1 MTIVSRVNRAT
12 MDGNGVAT
20 TLAIDFPFHSV
31 EDLIVIETIIATG
44 AETTKALS
52 TDYTV
57 DGAQDDAGHFPD
69 GGEITFTTPPASTV
83 RMVVYRDPPM
93 LQGVVLQE
101 TGKIPVKAA
110 IESPLDKLTMIDQ
123 RLSERIDRA
132 LRLSDGDSLEMG
144 RLPVKGVRAS
154 RYMGF
159 DGDGNPTMMP
169 TPTGLSTPI
178 AQLAESPVADLPAAG
193 SAGTLRKVTTG
204 TRGIWMDTGAQW
216 ISINGG
222 MANVK
227 DFGAKGD
234 NVADDSIAVQAAI
247 DSVPDG
253 GTVFFPPGTYRGSEW
268 TAPSRVSLVGAG
280 PEVSVLYNIGTSNED
295 LVTFADLATSNDE
308 LRFGRVAG
316 LGLTGSAS
324 SGAGLV
330 AENPYQFIVDQ
341 CRVYSNG
348 GIGIDI
354 KKGTGTSTYGQS
366 VWITQSFVNFNRKG
380 GIRLA
385 PIGVASGADVIE
397 IRNCSINQNGYY
409 GVFLNRA
416 IMARLVGCEF
426 ADYYYGSIIPA
437 HQAVPVAIN
446 GGIAIVID
454 QGSFEGNEGQSGTPN
469 SDIKCYWDGDAQT
482 DGSNAT
488 QMLTVC
494 NSTFKPPIANGDLN
508 HIRFKENIGA
518 HVFGNAFEGG
528 GSGAVYAYEFAALLN
543 NSGIVFGP
551 NFYHSSLGGHST
563 GTMSGSYLWHDLLPG
578 GITGTNQYT
587 YGAQSYDVTTY
598 SWWQRHTTNAHH
610 NYRMY
615 GDGSIARGLGAAA
628 PDILFLI
635 GAGSPEG
642 VVTAGIGSIYQ
653 RTNGGA
659 NTSMYVKESGTGN
672 TGWVAK

>member
-1 MTIVSRVNRAT
+1 MTIAAQTNRT
-12 MDGNGVAT
+12 SITGNGLT
-20 TLAIDFPFHSV
+20 TSIPCTFPFTAQT
-31 EDLIVIETIIATG
+31 DLVVVETIIATG
-44 AETTKALS
+44 AQTVKTLT

-57 DGAQDDAGHFPD
+57 TGTVDALGQYPN
-69 GGEITFTTPPASTV
+69 GGSVVMTVAPASTV
-83 RMVVYRDPPM
+83 TITVYRDVPTT
-93 LQGVVLQE
+93 QSVD
-101 TGKIPVKAA
+101 PVQNDKLPVDSA
-110 IESPLDKLTMIDQ
+110 IEAPLDKLTMIAI
-123 RLSERIDRA
+123 RLKERVDRS
-132 LRLSDGDSLEMG
+132 LHQPDGDSANMTA
-144 RLPVKGVRAS
+144 LPAKTTRAS

-159 DGDGNPTMMP
+159 DGDGNPTMMQ

-587 YGAQSYDVTTY
+587 YGAQSYDVTKY